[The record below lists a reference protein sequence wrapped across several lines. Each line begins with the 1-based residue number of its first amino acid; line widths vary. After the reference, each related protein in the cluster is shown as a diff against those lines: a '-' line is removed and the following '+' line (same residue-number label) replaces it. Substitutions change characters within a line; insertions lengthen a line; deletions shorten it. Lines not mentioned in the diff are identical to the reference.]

1 VAKKQIFYFFT
12 LGALVHLRHFKLD
25 CSFAALCIYLS
36 FGHGLNG
43 NGWQRKAGKKT
54 KLQIPESSFYPV
66 YVKPL

>member
-1 VAKKQIFYFFT
+1 LWQKNNFFT
-12 LGALVHLRHFKLD
+12 LGALVHLRHFKLG

-54 KLQIPESSFYPV
+54 KLQIPESSFYQT
-66 YVKPL
+66 PLIRKG